1 MRIVLIPMKPLS
13 GAKERLA
20 PTLSP
25 DERRRL
31 AVAMLA
37 DVIAAA
43 RGFERVWV
51 LNSDPEAASAAIDA
65 GVESVADP
73 APGGGLNASLAAAT
87 ARTIAEGATG
97 VLIVSADL
105 PAVTAGDLEALSDRA
120 GLAIASD
127 RSGTGTNA
135 LWRAPANAI
144 EVAFGTSSLA
154 AHERLAHEAGVRMRV
169 VERPG
174 LALDVDVPDDL
185 AAAWRATVGPATRR
199 ALEEMDVATR
209 LRLAG

>member
-20 PTLSP
+20 PALNPT
-25 DERRRL
+25 ERRRL
-31 AVAMLA
+31 SLAMLG
-37 DVIAAA
+37 DVITAA

-51 LNSDPEAASAAIDA
+51 LNSDDDAAAAARNA
-65 GVESVADP
+65 GVDAIPDP
-73 APGGGLNASLAAAT
+73 APGGGLNASLNAAT
-87 ARTIAEGATG
+87 KRAVDEGATG

-105 PAVTAGDLEALSDRA
+105 PAVSAADLEALSDRA
-120 GLAIASD
+120 GLALAPD

-135 LWRAPANAI
+135 LWRSPAGVI
-144 EVAFGTSSLA
+144 EVTFGTSSRAGHESLA
-154 AHERLAHEAGVRMRV
+154 KAAGIATRI
-169 VERPG
+169 VELPG

-185 AAAWRATVGPATRR
+185 AAAWKSAVGPATRR
-199 ALEEMDVATR
+199 ALEEMDVAAR